1 MMPTRA
7 DDAVEIANLKAAY
20 CTASDLCPT
29 DRDAAMAGFRAV
41 FVDDV
46 VGDYGFRI
54 FQGFDDLTGFMTT
67 AVAGSSEWM
76 VHMLHSPRIEVDGDR
91 ATGDWTVMGQMK
103 RRETGA
109 IDTVLG
115 RYSDELVR
123 TPDGWR
129 IAKVRFQR
137 FE

>member
-1 MMPTRA
+1 MPTLA
-7 DDAVEIANLKAAY
+7 DDAVAIANLKAAY

-41 FVDDV
+41 FIDDV
-46 VGDYGFRI
+46 VGDYGFRV
-54 FQGFDDLTGFMTT
+54 FNGFDDLTGFMTT

-76 VHMLHSPRIEVDGDR
+76 VHMLHSPRIAVDGDR

-103 RRETGA
+103 RREGGA

-123 TPDGWR
+123 TPEGWR
-129 IAKVRFQR
+129 IAKVTFTRYS
-137 FE
+137 